1 MSEIAVAAADL
12 EVTYGSVTVVRDV
25 GFELPA
31 GGALCLVGENGA
43 GKSTVLR
50 CVTGLVEP
58 TAGSVR
64 VFGAPPDGTAAFW
77 RRVVATVEHPS
88 WYAGLTVREHVELV
102 RLAGGGDPAD
112 GRVDEL
118 LTVLGLRDLGDG
130 TPDRLSSGER
140 QRLLLAAALARR
152 ADLLVLDEPEQRLD
166 AAIRPVVAGL
176 LGEHLADGGSL
187 LLASHDPAFV
197 TALGCPVL
205 RLHSGAPAPDESFPA
220 TPAPG
225 ALVDTAPV
233 IGGIPLAAGPDRS
246 AAAAPGPYG

>member
-1 MSEIAVAAADL
+1 MHIA
-12 EVTYGSVTVVRDV
+12 YGSVTVVRDV
-25 GFELPA
+25 GFDLPA

-58 TAGSVR
+58 STGSVR
-64 VFGAPPDGTAAFW
+64 VFGASPDGTAVFW
-77 RRVVATVEHPS
+77 RRVAATVEQPS

-118 LTVLGLRDLGDG
+118 LTVLGLSDLGDG

-140 QRLLLAAALARR
+140 QRLLLAAALARPV
-152 ADLLVLDEPEQRLD
+152 DLLVLDEPEQRLD

-176 LGEHLADGGSL
+176 LGDHLAGGGSL
-187 LLASHDPAFV
+187 LMASHDPVFVAAFD
-197 TALGCPVL
+197 CPVL
-205 RLHSGAPAPDESFPA
+205 RLHSDAPTPDEPSR
-220 TPAPG
+220 TG
-225 ALVDTAPV
+225 SPV
-233 IGGIPLAAGPDRS
+233 PDGR
-246 AAAAPGPYG
+246 G